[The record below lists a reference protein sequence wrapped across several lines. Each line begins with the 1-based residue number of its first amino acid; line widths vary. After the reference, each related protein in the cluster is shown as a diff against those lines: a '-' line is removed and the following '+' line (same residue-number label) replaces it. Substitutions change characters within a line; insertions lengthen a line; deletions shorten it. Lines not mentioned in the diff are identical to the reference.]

1 MKAISPVIA
10 TVIIVAVAIA
20 ISIAVALWI
29 TGLTSSFTGVEKLE
43 VVNAYAEAA
52 TAKGTYDNDHTYWI
66 VHIVV
71 KNTGTKTA
79 TIDQIFINNKPGTIT
94 VASYINTSTT
104 PAETSNIPNTG
115 LSIKPGEQYEIVFN
129 LTSTT
134 DTLTVTTPQSYTIT
148 PGVSDTFTSGQTV
161 SIVIHTASGGQY
173 PATITLP

>member
-43 VVNAYAEAA
+43 IVNAYATVAS
-52 TAKGTYDNDHTYWI
+52 GGNGWDI
-66 VHIVV
+66 HIKV
-71 KNTGTKTA
+71 KNTGTKPA
-79 TIDQIFINNKPGTIT
+79 TIDKIFINNLPLDTNDDHITDPPSSWTINPGNEAEVTIHIDN
-94 VASYINTSTT
+94 S
-104 PAETSNIPNTG
+104 
-115 LSIKPGEQYEIVFN
+115 
-129 LTSTT
+129 
-134 DTLTVTTPQSYTIT
+134 DTIANQNV
-148 PGVSDTFTSGQTV
+148 TFTSGQTV